1 MGDDG
6 FLCQLNV
13 QVRRFN
19 MVGDLTT
26 CHGTV
31 TAKIFQPSLRVQCEI
46 WAENQ
51 RGERTAFGTATVE
64 LPSRAAASQGA
75 RL

>member
-1 MGDDG
+1 
-6 FLCQLNV
+6 
-13 QVRRFN
+13 
-19 MVGDLTT
+19 MVGDLAT
-26 CHGTV
+26 CRGTV
-31 TAKIFQPSLRVQCEI
+31 TVKALQPSPRVQCEI

-64 LPSRAAASQGA
+64 LPSRVLSSQGA

>member
-26 CHGTV
+26 CRGTV
-31 TAKIFQPSLRVQCEI
+31 TAKAFQPSPRVQCEI

-64 LPSRAAASQGA
+64 WLSRASLSHGA